1 LFAVV
6 EEPPLEEKTSA
17 AYCVSRDSI
26 GEALAERCPARLS
39 SQRLRWLE
47 VCPMKKSHAR
57 HAPN

>member
-1 LFAVV
+1 VG
-6 EEPPLEEKTSA
+6 EGPPLEEKTST
-17 AYCVSRDSI
+17 AYGIDRDSI
-26 GEALAERCPARLS
+26 ADALAERCPARLS